1 LDGATHFLT
10 RTLGRVST
18 EKSLQ
23 VLAYHLRRVV
33 NILGVAG
40 PMKAMK
46 MATCGGPEGLLTA
59 AIFDWHKLD
68 APNLIDPTGDVAL
81 GGGNGY
87 PRPRRGNRYV

>member
-1 LDGATHFLT
+1 
-10 RTLGRVST
+10 VST

-68 APNLIDPTGDVAL
+68 APNLIEPTDDVAL
-81 GGGNGY
+81 NGRNGVY
-87 PRPRRGNRYV
+87 SPATAGDIATFS